1 MAEITLGNQY
11 NFLRHVVTL
20 ESIGIVPVLV
30 GRGVVV
36 GIGTS
41 VRGPAMTLYG
51 IAGSSP
57 SLIRKTYYEG
67 PLKEGLETAAGQ
79 GCSIVYGMRIMGAGY
94 ATAELT
100 VTDSASDPAGK
111 FRATGPGTWGNIPTI
126 EIEDGDYTGTKKET
140 FAGNGSDVTTPYALI
155 YDDLVESTV
164 NYVKVAGTTKAVIYT
179 GIPDPGEALLDK
191 ATGELSFAAGEW
203 PTMAQLVEVRYKYNS
218 RKITLQDE
226 VGLPITYN
234 NITSLTMLAAKMKK
248 DSICTFEAE
257 VGATH
262 LPEKMVPTN
271 MTGGSDGAAPTID
284 DWEAGFN
291 NILEQM
297 PEQVIPSAIFA
308 TSYEATEGEWDVPA
322 LMDAF
327 LWQMGNKKTPCQGF
341 VTLPATASAQQMADF
356 KEGYTNLFMTLISN
370 GLDNYEKDLAPAR
383 AGQEAALGLGVSPA
397 TDSNSIKGVNG
408 LLFQWTEPEREVLT
422 NAGLEVLIKE
432 TGVHA
437 YVGVSTDTDDNFRRT
452 VDVRTICQSVIYVD
466 QIVKKFLNEKRT
478 QTNLARM
485 DASIRV
491 LMDKL
496 LKASVLDTFD
506 LGIKTNAEDKN
517 AVDITLKIQP
527 VGHIERV
534 YTWLGVGYY
543 DTEAIAI

>member
-11 NFLRHVVTL
+11 NFLRHVITL

-41 VRGPAMTLYG
+41 VRGPAMRLYG
-51 IAGSSP
+51 IAASSP
-57 SLIRKTYYEG
+57 SLIRKTYNEG

-79 GCSIVYGMRIMGAGY
+79 GCSIVYGMRVMGENY
-94 ATAELT
+94 ATAELE
-100 VTDSASDPAGK
+100 VTDAALDPAGK
-111 FRATGPGTWGNIPTI
+111 FIATGPGAWGNIPTI
-126 EIEDGDYTGTKKET
+126 KIEDGDYSGTKKET
-140 FAGNGSDVTTPYALI
+140 FAGNGADVTTPYALL

-164 NYVKVAGTTKAVIYT
+164 NYVKVAGTAKTVIYT
-179 GIPDPGEALLDK
+179 GTPDLGEALLDK
-191 ATGELSFAAGEW
+191 VTGELSFSVGEW
-203 PTMAQLVEVRYKYNS
+203 PTTAQLVEVRYKYNS

-226 VGLPITYN
+226 VGLPIVYN
-234 NITSLTMLAAKMKK
+234 NITSLSMLAAKMKK
-248 DSICTFEAE
+248 DNICTFEVE

-262 LPEKMVPTN
+262 LPQNMVATN
-271 MTGGSDGAAPTID
+271 MAGGSDGSTITID
-284 DWEAGFN
+284 DWELAFN

-297 PEQVIPSAIFA
+297 PEQVIPSSIFA
-308 TSYEATEGEWDVPA
+308 TSYEATAGEWDIVP
-322 LMDAF
+322 LMDQF

-341 VTLPATASAQQMADF
+341 ITMPATATAQQIADF

-370 GLDNYEKDLAPAR
+370 GYDNNEKDLAPAR
-383 AGQEAALGLGVSPA
+383 AGQEAALGLGTSPA

-422 NAGLEVLIKE
+422 YAGVEVMIKE
-432 TGVHA
+432 TGVHC

-452 VDVRTICQSVIYVD
+452 VDVRTICQCVVYVD

-506 LGIKTNAEDKN
+506 LGIKPNVEDHN

-534 YTWLGVGYY
+534 YTWMGVGYY

>member
-57 SLIRKTYYEG
+57 SLIKRTYYEG

-94 ATAELT
+94 ATAELA

-126 EIEDGDYTGTKKET
+126 EIETGDYSGTKKET
-140 FAGNGSDVTTPYALI
+140 FNGNGSDVTTPYVLLYNDI
-155 YDDLVESTV
+155 VESTV
-164 NYVKVAGTTKAVIYT
+164 NYVRVAGTPKIVIYT
-179 GIPDPGEALLDK
+179 GTPDPGEAYFNK
-191 ATGELSFAAGEW
+191 ATGELSFAATGW
-203 PTMAQLVEVRYKYNS
+203 PTTAQQIEVRYKYES

-226 VGLPITYN
+226 TGLSITYN

-262 LPEKMVPTN
+262 LPQKMVPTN

-284 DWEAGFN
+284 DWESGFN

-308 TSYEATEGEWDVPA
+308 TSYEATEGE
-322 LMDAF
+322 
-327 LWQMGNKKTPCQGF
+327 
-341 VTLPATASAQQMADF
+341 
-356 KEGYTNLFMTLISN
+356 
-370 GLDNYEKDLAPAR
+370 
-383 AGQEAALGLGVSPA
+383 
-397 TDSNSIKGVNG
+397 
-408 LLFQWTEPEREVLT
+408 
-422 NAGLEVLIKE
+422 
-432 TGVHA
+432 
-437 YVGVSTDTDDNFRRT
+437 
-452 VDVRTICQSVIYVD
+452 
-466 QIVKKFLNEKRT
+466 
-478 QTNLARM
+478 
-485 DASIRV
+485 
-491 LMDKL
+491 
-496 LKASVLDTFD
+496 
-506 LGIKTNAEDKN
+506 
-517 AVDITLKIQP
+517 
-527 VGHIERV
+527 
-534 YTWLGVGYY
+534 
-543 DTEAIAI
+543 

>member
-11 NFLRHVVTL
+11 NFLRHVITL

-30 GRGVVV
+30 GRGVVI

-41 VRGPAMTLYG
+41 TRGPAMQLYG

-57 SLIRKTYYEG
+57 SLIRKTYYNG

-79 GCSIVYGMRIMGAGY
+79 GCSIVYGMRVLGENY
-94 ATAELT
+94 AIAELE
-100 VTDSASDPAGK
+100 VTDAALDPSGK
-111 FRATGPGTWGNIPTI
+111 FIATGPGQWGNIPTI
-126 EIEDGDYTGTKKET
+126 KIEEGDYSGTKKET
-140 FAGNGSDVTTPYALI
+140 FNGNGALVTTPYVLL
-155 YDDLVESTV
+155 YNDLVESTV
-164 NYVKVAGTTKAVIYT
+164 NFVKVAGTAKTIVYT
-179 GIPDPGEALLDK
+179 GTPDPGEAYLNK
-191 ATGELSFAAGEW
+191 ATGALSFATGEW
-203 PTMAQLVEVRYKYNS
+203 PTTAQQIEVRYKYKS

-226 VGLPITYN
+226 IGLPIVYN

-248 DSICTFEAE
+248 DSICTFTIE

-262 LPEKMVPTN
+262 LPQNMVATN
-271 MTGGSDGAAPTID
+271 MAGGTDGAAITVD
-284 DWEAGFN
+284 DWKLAFDT
-291 NILEQM
+291 ILETM
-297 PEQVIPSAIFA
+297 PEQVIPSSIFA
-308 TSYEATEGEWDVPA
+308 TSYEATPGEWDIPP

-341 VTLPATASAQQMADF
+341 VTLPADATAQEIADY
-356 KEGYTNLFMTLISN
+356 KEGYTNLFMTLLSN
-370 GLDNYEKDLAPAR
+370 GYDNYEKDLAPAR
-383 AGQEAALGLGVSPA
+383 AGQEAALGLGTSPA
-397 TDSNSIKGVNG
+397 TDSNSLKGVNG

-422 NAGLEVLIKE
+422 YAGVEVLIKE
-432 TGVHA
+432 TGVHC

-452 VDVRTICQSVIYVD
+452 VDVRTICQCIIYVD
-466 QIVKKFLNEKRT
+466 QIVKKFLGEKRT

-491 LMDKL
+491 LLDKL

-506 LGIKTNAEDKN
+506 LGIKANVGDHD

-534 YTWLGVGYY
+534 YTWMGVGYY
-543 DTEAIAI
+543 NTEAIAA